1 MKRIKLYLFIFIMF
15 SFTFLPTVVKASSFS
30 VSASR
35 YSVSVGSTVTVYVKG
50 TDVTGRFNI
59 SSSDSSIFAGGE
71 SKWIENDT
79 VAVKFTAKSAGRVNI
94 KVSPAEG
101 ISNSAGQI
109 IRLDSKTI
117 QITSYV
123 PRALSSDNYLSS
135 LSVNGAELVP
145 SFNKDTDSYI
155 VDLEPGTTSI
165 TVQAEKA
172 NKYASVSG
180 TGEIS
185 VSEGNNDINVV
196 VTAENGSKRTY
207 HITAIVKEYAPI
219 NLTINN
225 SDFTVVRK
233 ESELEKPDLY
243 ESTTVEI
250 DGNIIPAFYN
260 KTLGYTLV
268 GLKDVTGNVELYIYD
283 SKNHSFTPYLA
294 LTFNKMNLVILEADE
309 TKLPKGFIK
318 DTMTLDNQKITCYK
332 NQELGITLIYGKSII
347 NGSEAFY
354 QFENTDLTIQKFNFD
369 SYNKLQEKITL
380 YSYVIVGLGTLIL
393 FIIVCLIISKIR
405 SKAKL
410 KRQKHEIE
418 QTMNIDINQISAKDK
433 KQDKLIKKK
442 ERALKQL
449 EKDKKRLEKKEREKQ
464 AKLEKENKNSK
475 EKDDNM
481 FYL

>member
-418 QTMNIDINQISAKDK
+418 QTMNIDINQISG
-433 KQDKLIKKK
+433 
-442 ERALKQL
+442 
-449 EKDKKRLEKKEREKQ
+449 
-464 AKLEKENKNSK
+464 AKLSIIF
-475 EKDDNM
+475 DI
-481 FYL
+481 

>member
-449 EKDKKRLEKKEREKQ
+449 EKDKKRLEKKKTN
-464 AKLEKENKNSK
+464 LH
-475 EKDDNM
+475 
-481 FYL
+481 